1 MEKQKIEEIKILE
14 DKIIEKIDGIQ
25 NEAIQRFIDLEQ
37 KLRSNE

>member
-14 DKIIEKIDGIQ
+14 DEIREKIDGIQ
-25 NEAIQRFIDLEQ
+25 NEAIQIDLEQ